1 MAEVI
6 QVQLDIKTKKAQ
18 KGVDNLTDEIVNL
31 NFTIN
36 TLNTNLNT
44 GESSMELLNEL

>member
-6 QVQLDIKTKKAQ
+6 QVQLDIETKKAQ

-31 NFTIN
+31 NKEVVTRK
-36 TLNTNLNT
+36 
-44 GESSMELLNEL
+44 

>member
-1 MAEVI
+1 MNDTVVI
-6 QVQLDIKTKKAQ
+6 NNQ
-18 KGVDNLTDEIVNL
+18 